1 MFIPFPIYRTAA
13 AACMVAMASA
23 SWAADPLTLIEAQR
37 LAVGRSQQLVAQG
50 ALTAAAR
57 EQAVAAG
64 QLPDPVLKFG
74 IDNLPAD
81 AADRGSL
88 TRDFMTMRRIGV
100 MQEITRSEKR
110 RLRTERF
117 ERDAQRVQ
125 AQRQLTLANLQRDT
139 ALAWLDRYY
148 TQAMRELVQQQ
159 AEETRLQVQAA
170 DVAFRNGRGSQADVF
185 AARSAVIQLEDRL
198 SQIDRQLR
206 NAGLMLAR
214 WVGTPDA
221 ERPLSGSP
229 PWQTTP
235 LQGEISSEH
244 LQQHPDLLAMSA
256 EVDAVDT
263 DARLAQANKQAD
275 WSVEASYA
283 QRGPAYANMIS
294 IGVSIPLQWDQ
305 KNRQNREL
313 RPDGPGPASPRQ
325 AGQVAVHGH
334 AAGAGV
340 RRCGRR
346 QHGQGEASQPG
357 YAGKT
362 WGPPYGR
369 GQKGRLAVRQWRSAM
384 SRSTSATSPGPGA
397 QQRLRRA
404 PVCARPLDPVKKGQP
419 LAELYV
425 PDWVAAQE
433 EYLSVKRMQGGIGTW
448 DAGST
453 GRASAC
459 AWPG

>member
-1 MFIPFPIYRTAA
+1 MSIFFPISRITAA
-13 AACMVAMASA
+13 AWMVAMASA
-23 SWAADPLTLIEAQR
+23 SWAAEPLTLIEAQR
-37 LAVGRSQQLVAQG
+37 LAAGRSQQLVAQG

-81 AADRGSL
+81 GADRGSL

-110 RLRTERF
+110 QLRSERF

-159 AEETRLQVQAA
+159 LEETRLQVQAA
-170 DVAFRNGRGSQADVF
+170 DIAFRAGRGSQSDVF
-185 AARSAVIQLEDRL
+185 AARSAVIQLEDRV
-198 SQIDRQLR
+198 SQIGRQSR

-214 WVGTPDA
+214 WVGTTDA
-221 ERPLSGSP
+221 DRPLSGSP
-229 PWQTTP
+229 PWQTTS
-235 LQGEISSEH
+235 LQIGVSSEH
-244 LQQHPDLLAMSA
+244 IKQHPDLLAISA
-256 EVDAVDT
+256 EIDTVET

-283 QRGPAYANMIS
+283 QRGPTYSNMIS

-313 RPDGPGPASPRQ
+313 AAKLALVDEAKARYEDMLRNHEAEVRGWLNDWQTGKDRVARYRNELIPTARQ
-325 AGQVAVHGH
+325 RTEAALTSYRTGKSDL
-334 AAGAGV
+334 AGALAA
-340 RRCGRR
+340 RRDELDTHMQTLTLEMETARSWA
-346 QHGQGEASQPG
+346 QLNFLLPEHSMPAQAKEQP
-357 YAGKT
+357 
-362 WGPPYGR
+362 
-369 GQKGRLAVRQWRSAM
+369 
-384 SRSTSATSPGPGA
+384 
-397 QQRLRRA
+397 
-404 PVCARPLDPVKKGQP
+404 
-419 LAELYV
+419 
-425 PDWVAAQE
+425 
-433 EYLSVKRMQGGIGTW
+433 
-448 DAGST
+448 
-453 GRASAC
+453 
-459 AWPG
+459 

>member
-313 RPDGPGPASPRQ
+313 AARLAMVDEAKARYEDMLRNHEAEVRGWLNDWQTGKDRIARYRNELIPIARQ
-325 AGQVAVHGH
+325 RTEAALTSYRTGKSDL
-334 AAGAGV
+334 AGALAA
-340 RRCGRR
+340 RRD
-346 QHGQGEASQPG
+346 EID
-357 YAGKT
+357 T
-362 WGPPYGR
+362 
-369 GQKGRLAVRQWRSAM
+369 
-384 SRSTSATSPGPGA
+384 
-397 QQRLRRA
+397 
-404 PVCARPLDPVKKGQP
+404 
-419 LAELYV
+419 
-425 PDWVAAQE
+425 
-433 EYLSVKRMQGGIGTW
+433 RMQALALEMETARSW
-448 DAGST
+448 AQLNFLVPEHSMP
-453 GRASAC
+453 AQAKEQ
-459 AWPG
+459 P